1 MEEYQNH
8 ADTQTIS
15 GPFAAVLSAK
25 NEDRLK
31 EYARRLLQFTERE
44 TKASATDIA
53 LHCRHA
59 GNRWK
64 TDLLL

>member
-44 TKASATDIA
+44 TKASA
-53 LHCRHA
+53 
-59 GNRWK
+59 N
-64 TDLLL
+64 